1 MGGHYERGLLRVIV
15 QGLSCLLL
23 LSLCNDSSHEQQFLY
38 PFLCIS
44 ADLFVCKK
52 PG

>member
-1 MGGHYERGLLRVIV
+1 MGGHYERGLLRVIAL
-15 QGLSCLLL
+15 GLSCLLL
-23 LSLCNDSSHEQQFLY
+23 FSLCNDSSRKQQFLF

-44 ADLFVCKK
+44 ADLFLCKK